1 MKRIPSTD
9 VSSDESPSPVVTSA
23 EKSSDESPS
32 PVVTSTEKSS
42 DEGSSPAVTSTEKS
56 NDESPSPVVTS
67 TDVSSDESPS
77 PAVTSTEKS
86 SDEGSSPAVT
96 STEKSSDEGSSPAVT
111 STEKS
116 SDEGSS
122 PAVTST
128 EKSSDESSSPDK
140 ASSGSSNTVSPCIVS
155 YSGIF
160 VPTVLVR
167 GSSSMGSSNIVSSST
182 CKVCSASS
190 SIHKESSDKAS
201 IVSSS
206 TFESI
211 GDGNYNSSFDSSV
224 IDYNYT
230 GNESHIYYIY
240 YTSEGIYIVSSDGS
254 YVFYPSSSGL
264 EAIRDLYWM
273 GDAISEPEENIY
285 AKELVSGNIISGYP
299 GRFDF
304 AENAT
309 SITHIE
315 FEPLMTFK
323 RTITTAEVLLNK
335 SVFIPELPT
344 GRVYQYINVF
354 VGTKGAGLPTFL
366 KSGLVEFKVEKA
378 WIKDNNVDESQV
390 TLQRYN
396 YGWVPLHTEKVGED
410 DKYVYFKADTPGF
423 YFFAITEEK
432 GEMNTS

>member
-1 MKRIPSTD
+1 
-9 VSSDESPSPVVTSA
+9 
-23 EKSSDESPS
+23 
-32 PVVTSTEKSS
+32 
-42 DEGSSPAVTSTEKS
+42 
-56 NDESPSPVVTS
+56 
-67 TDVSSDESPS
+67 
-77 PAVTSTEKS
+77 
-86 SDEGSSPAVT
+86 
-96 STEKSSDEGSSPAVT
+96 
-111 STEKS
+111 
-116 SDEGSS
+116 
-122 PAVTST
+122 
-128 EKSSDESSSPDK
+128 
-140 ASSGSSNTVSPCIVS
+140 
-155 YSGIF
+155 
-160 VPTVLVR
+160 
-167 GSSSMGSSNIVSSST
+167 
-182 CKVCSASS
+182 
-190 SIHKESSDKAS
+190 
-201 IVSSS
+201 
-206 TFESI
+206 
-211 GDGNYNSSFDSSV
+211 
-224 IDYNYT
+224 
-230 GNESHIYYIY
+230 
-240 YTSEGIYIVSSDGS
+240 
-254 YVFYPSSSGL
+254 
-264 EAIRDLYWM
+264 M